1 MKALYGLVL
10 VLMIFVSACA
20 QQEPAALPAPAS
32 NPESVQETAPEP
44 ETDGTGAAVAPQ
56 MEEEQAPET
65 KSNEVRLLGAG
76 KYDPL
81 EVRISKGGT
90 ITFFNEGK
98 LKTVI
103 SIKGN
108 GKVVNTPVIQAG
120 DKYEQEF
127 AETGTYEYWGVSY
140 GPGGAKIIVE

>member
-20 QQEPAALPAPAS
+20 QQEPAAPPAPAS
-32 NPESVQETAPEP
+32 SPAPAQEPAPES

-56 MEEEQAPET
+56 MEEEKAPET

-81 EVRISKGGT
+81 EARISKGGT
-90 ITFFNEGK
+90 VTFFNEGK

-103 SIKGN
+103 TIKGK
-108 GKVVNTPVIQAG
+108 GKVINTPVVQSG
-120 DKYEQEF
+120 DRYEQEF
-127 AETGTYEYWGVSY
+127 METGTYEYWGVSY

>member
-1 MKALYGLVL
+1 
-10 VLMIFVSACA
+10 
-20 QQEPAALPAPAS
+20 
-32 NPESVQETAPEP
+32 
-44 ETDGTGAAVAPQ
+44 
-56 MEEEQAPET
+56 MEEEQAQET
-65 KSNEVRLLGAG
+65 KSNEARLLGAA

-90 ITFFNEGK
+90 VTFFNEGK

-103 SIKGN
+103 TIKGK
-108 GKVVNTPVIQAG
+108 GKVTNTPVVQPG

-127 AETGTYEYWGVSY
+127 AEAGTYDYWGVSY